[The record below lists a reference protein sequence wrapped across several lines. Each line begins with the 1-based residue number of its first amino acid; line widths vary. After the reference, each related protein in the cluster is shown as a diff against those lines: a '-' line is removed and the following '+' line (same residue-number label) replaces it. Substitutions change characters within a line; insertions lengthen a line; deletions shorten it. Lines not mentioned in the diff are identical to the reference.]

1 MAAFMTKLDTPLDP
15 NASQLRDA
23 FLSATEKNQLPLVES
38 LAAAGETGHEIL
50 MDYLRDYAAQ
60 SVQVFAKYGA
70 VNAVVARVYQT
81 LYSAKTLQTQAFLTE
96 NFPTG
101 IVPLKSDRGVD
112 YGPMQQLLA
121 DQDFLEAD
129 KLNNLKLC
137 ELAGET
143 SLARKWIYF
152 TEVRAL
158 PETDLQTINALWLAH
173 SGGKF
178 GYSVQREIWASSGK
192 NLIKLWSKINWKDG
206 NNWTRYPGSFVW
218 TLEAPK
224 GHLPLTNQL
233 RGSRVMDSLMNHSAW
248 EN

>member
-1 MAAFMTKLDTPLDP
+1 MTAFMTKLDTPLDQD
-15 NASQLRDA
+15 ASQLRDA
-23 FLSATEKNQLPLVES
+23 FLSATDKNQLPLIDQ
-38 LAAAGETGHEIL
+38 LAAAGTLGHQVL
-50 MDYLRDYAAQ
+50 MDYLRDYKTQ
-60 SVQVFAKYGA
+60 SAEVFVKYGA
-70 VNAVVARVYQT
+70 VNAVVAKVYQT
-81 LYSAKTLQTQAFLTE
+81 LYSAKSDETQEFLDDH
-96 NFPTG
+96 FPTG
-101 IVPLKSDRGVD
+101 VVPLKSDRGVD
-112 YGPMQQLLA
+112 YLPMQRLLA
-121 DQDFLEAD
+121 DQKFLEAD

-152 TEVRAL
+152 TEVIAL
-158 PETDLQTINALWLAH
+158 PATDLRTINALWLAH

-192 NLIKLWSKINWKDG
+192 NLIKLWTKIHWKDG

-218 TLEAPK
+218 TLDAPK

-233 RGSRVMDSLMNHSAW
+233 RGARVMESLMNHPAW